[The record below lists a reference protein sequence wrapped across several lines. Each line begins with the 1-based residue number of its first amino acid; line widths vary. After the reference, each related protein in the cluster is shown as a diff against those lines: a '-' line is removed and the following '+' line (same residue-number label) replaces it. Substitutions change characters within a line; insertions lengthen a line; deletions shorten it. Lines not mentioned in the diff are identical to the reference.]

1 MKPTSPF
8 AAFLSNKPVR
18 PKQAGMQRPLSA
30 VPKAVASTVKQA
42 APQAAAPVA
51 KQSAPKVAAKQ
62 VPRPRQATRTMFT
75 DLLGCSPSASRS
87 MGTGR
92 DIYTSSQPAP
102 RQPEPQQTKTV
113 SDPTALARQIIN
125 AGRMARGEIDGPAI
139 KAPPASSMAAQ
150 IIAAGKRAR
159 GEQ

>member
-1 MKPTSPF
+1 MKSTSPF
-8 AAFLSNKPVR
+8 AAFLSSPAAR
-18 PKQAGMQRPLSA
+18 SKQAITQRPLSTAQKVATSAVKHA
-30 VPKAVASTVKQA
+30 VPKA
-42 APQAAAPVA
+42 PAPVA

-62 VPRPRQATRTMFT
+62 VPRARQATRMMFT
-75 DLLGCSPSASRS
+75 DLLGSSPSASRS